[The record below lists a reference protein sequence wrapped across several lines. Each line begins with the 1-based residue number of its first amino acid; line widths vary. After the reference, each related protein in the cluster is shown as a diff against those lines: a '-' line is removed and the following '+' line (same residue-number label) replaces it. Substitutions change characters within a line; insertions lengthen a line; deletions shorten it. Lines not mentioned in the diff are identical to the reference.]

1 MDEACGREVV
11 DLHVF
16 LQDWLTGSIP
26 REASVFARFEQ
37 VMGEGVQVVSPR
49 GTLTNR
55 ADLLVEF
62 EASHGALAEQADDFR
77 IWVENYR
84 CVREM
89 GDLALVMYEEWH
101 QLGDDTSA
109 RLSTVLFERNPVAPN
124 GVAWSH
130 VHETWLPGQAPSAGE
145 RFPEPEAG

>member
-62 EASHGALAEQADDFR
+62 EASHGALGEQADDFR
-77 IWVENYR
+77 IWVEDASN
-84 CVREM
+84 
-89 GDLALVMYEEWH
+89 GDRVYK
-101 QLGDDTSA
+101 DT
-109 RLSTVLFERNPVAPN
+109 VFN
-124 GVAWSH
+124 GKGSK
-130 VHETWLPGQAPSAGE
+130 
-145 RFPEPEAG
+145 